1 MEKTNIT
8 KHIGNKFQEYRL
20 KNNLTQNQVAEITGL
35 EPRHISQIERGL
47 SKGSIDTLLKLCNA
61 YKITPDI
68 ILYDLLD
75 EDLKKMYQY
84 TQKISKNWIKKI
96 KKVYYILL
104 IIFFQ
109 DKTQELRFC
118 MPCKPLQNLFS
129 AIFILYRKLSHYDN
143 FPKI

>member
-8 KHIGNKFQEYRL
+8 KHLGNKFQEYRL

-75 EDLKKMYQY
+75 EDLKKDVSIYAENFKKLN
-84 TQKISKNWIKKI
+84 QKDKKS
-96 KKVYYILL
+96 ILH
-104 IIFFQ
+104 
-109 DKTQELRFC
+109 
-118 MPCKPLQNLFS
+118 
-129 AIFILYRKLSHYDN
+129 FIDYFLSR
-143 FPKI
+143 

>member
-8 KHIGNKFQEYRL
+8 KHIGNKFQEHRL

-75 EDLKKMYQY
+75 EDLKKDVSIYAENFKKLN
-84 TQKISKNWIKKI
+84 QKDKKS
-96 KKVYYILL
+96 ILH
-104 IIFFQ
+104 
-109 DKTQELRFC
+109 
-118 MPCKPLQNLFS
+118 
-129 AIFILYRKLSHYDN
+129 FIDYFLSR
-143 FPKI
+143 

>member
-20 KNNLTQNQVAEITGL
+20 KNNLTQNQVAEITEL

-75 EDLKKMYQY
+75 EDLKKDVSIYAENFKKLN
-84 TQKISKNWIKKI
+84 QKDKKS
-96 KKVYYILL
+96 ILH
-104 IIFFQ
+104 
-109 DKTQELRFC
+109 
-118 MPCKPLQNLFS
+118 
-129 AIFILYRKLSHYDN
+129 FIDYFLSR
-143 FPKI
+143 

>member
-8 KHIGNKFQEYRL
+8 KHVGNKFQEYRL

-75 EDLKKMYQY
+75 EDLKKDVSIYAENFKKLN
-84 TQKISKNWIKKI
+84 QKDKKS
-96 KKVYYILL
+96 ILH
-104 IIFFQ
+104 
-109 DKTQELRFC
+109 
-118 MPCKPLQNLFS
+118 
-129 AIFILYRKLSHYDN
+129 FIDYFLSR
-143 FPKI
+143 

>member
-47 SKGSIDTLLKLCNA
+47 SKGSIDTLLKQCNA

-75 EDLKKMYQY
+75 EDLKKDVSIYAENFKKLN
-84 TQKISKNWIKKI
+84 QKDKKS
-96 KKVYYILL
+96 ILH
-104 IIFFQ
+104 
-109 DKTQELRFC
+109 
-118 MPCKPLQNLFS
+118 
-129 AIFILYRKLSHYDN
+129 FIDYFLSR
-143 FPKI
+143 

>member
-47 SKGSIDTLLKLCNA
+47 SKGSIDTFLKLCNA

-75 EDLKKMYQY
+75 EDLKKDVSIYAENFKKLN
-84 TQKISKNWIKKI
+84 QKDKKS
-96 KKVYYILL
+96 ILH
-104 IIFFQ
+104 
-109 DKTQELRFC
+109 
-118 MPCKPLQNLFS
+118 
-129 AIFILYRKLSHYDN
+129 FIDYFLS
-143 FPKI
+143 